1 VPPELD
7 TAAVLADRVA
17 ALTATADGDEGA
29 IKVTV
34 ASSGL
39 LTGLTLADRV
49 RRLPGAELS
58 AEILRAMRRAQA
70 SLVDRVAEA
79 VSETVGADSDTGR
92 AVLDGYARRFPP
104 GADDPAEPVM
114 PAPPFLT
121 FTSKPSLP
129 HQSPGVGFESGRD
142 SRAR

>member
-1 VPPELD
+1 MVSLDAGSGNAGNGGETVPPELD

-70 SLVDRVAEA
+70 
-79 VSETVGADSDTGR
+79 
-92 AVLDGYARRFPP
+92 
-104 GADDPAEPVM
+104 
-114 PAPPFLT
+114 
-121 FTSKPSLP
+121 
-129 HQSPGVGFESGRD
+129 
-142 SRAR
+142 